1 MLDAGKHLSATGTC
15 TNSINDM
22 DNILMPESRLLV
34 HLALLECDTL
44 YHQFVPTSLSPAAL
58 YARIWLSSQ

>member
-15 TNSINDM
+15 TNNINDM
-22 DNILMPESRLLV
+22 GNMLMPESRLLV

-44 YHQFVPTSLSPAAL
+44 YHKLIPTSLSPAAL
-58 YARIWLSSQ
+58 YARTWLSPQ